1 MRTTTTG
8 ERTQAGASTLASF
21 GKLEITNPDGS
32 WVDVS
37 TGLSTPDW
45 LNSWQT
51 SENIDG
57 NTMSFQAS
65 LLRDTGT
72 LSLCPLREDST
83 INRNGAGAY
92 APMLDVR
99 RKWRVSTATKA
110 QGSTPSSGDWKET
123 GSGYIDLID
132 PQERPSEIR
141 LTGRGMEAALLDAQI
156 RIVRTYCSSGP
167 VLVETVIQQLIDDTL
182 GVGADIS
189 LGGLSVTGSSGIT
202 LYSPGYSPAFYVN
215 MGYRPATGSLMD
227 AITKLAQIAGLV
239 VHYKYDSSNVNRLM
253 LIQPPRNATTPDWT
267 IGPSEYTAIPLN
279 SIDISGVRTYIDLYY
294 IDASLGQ
301 QHVSSPAALSGTV
314 SSTSGSATFS
324 VSQSGVLSN
333 GDCILVGS
341 ALFKVSSF
349 NGTTGCTLVAQSD
362 GSSPTFSASAFTAS
376 DSLTRY
382 GLRYMR
388 VDVAGTVTLS
398 ATQAQA
404 MADAMRSDLE
414 TPWLQQ
420 RFTTNAFW
428 FAQLY
433 DYGKMLA
440 NGIHYN
446 VDQLGGVTA
455 ITQSYSGGV
464 LKSTIDLGGQ
474 PKGRFRTWI
483 RYGSSSVDFTGP
495 NLTVTPTPGVTS
507 YSIAW
512 SGDSVTLSIDGAAY
526 ATPSASP
533 ITVPRDGSEHTYA
546 FSGLKNGQVTGDT
559 VTISPL
565 GAGVT
570 TPDLTVTPGTQTSTT
585 QPFTVTASNPATGG
599 GTPVITVTLHGT
611 TGTGSSVG
619 AIAADTP
626 KTVPSGEVVT
636 VNRAA
641 FNSVPASAT
650 FKAALTGGGSETIQR
665 TILNQDKT
673 AFGPNLTVTVTPGA
687 SSYSIAWSGDGVLVS
702 IDGGTAG
709 TPAASPITVA
719 RNAPGGADRVY
730 AFTGLKDSQTVSN
743 VVTIPAQSGSTAPS
757 ASLVPSLTNNQT
769 DDTVSP
775 VTITASA
782 TNLPATYTWAIYQG
796 YSKGQYSGTATWS
809 GSNSSNPLTQTE
821 SVTPAAKNAKWFK
834 LVITVGSNTYVA
846 ETQVQ
851 GLWAFLNPSTG
862 QAATGAQDSGGRAI
876 NTMFAKPLSSSP
888 DTMSGVPDD
897 VVGNRYAVT
906 VNQQSGANR
915 AYAGLDSSSL
925 LVTGVGPGA
934 TIAGANAAIVAS
946 GASTSLFRE
955 TCDDDIISSGRWTVV
970 AGATPILNT
979 GAGIVGPN
987 IETVAAFSAIVYSE
1001 KIPYNPSKLHRIR
1014 VRIRQYADGGTQGSF
1029 FVGLRGFLASGAA
1042 ANTNAGA
1049 VYVCVSGL
1057 NLHAADG
1064 WQEYTGFFIGAS
1076 VASTSA
1082 SSPSSNADS
1091 PAQLNANTVSISP
1104 YVVFNNAAGN
1114 GTQLID
1120 YLEIDVLDEDA
1131 SHRTYSALDTSGNAQ
1146 STMQDSTGRTINRF
1160 FGKALPGNPD
1170 TLDSALDG
1178 ISYARTLAARVSSGK
1193 PWIDFSEGIHLN
1205 KTVDYIGDG
1214 ATNPLA
1220 GGARGYQA
1228 LDANS
1233 RLASQR
1239 NLKMLAS
1246 AGPFGTV
1253 LQFVHGTSTPIAP
1266 VTSSGTSV
1274 SVTAHDA
1281 KIGSGAVVAYSSG
1294 SLGTWPAGSPVYVYC
1309 FDDTFAGGTGSS
1321 GWQATNSV
1329 YDILSNDSIYY
1340 AGQITP
1346 ASSGGG
1352 GGATCPDPDEPILLA
1367 DGREIRAGDLSIGDL
1382 VRTAHEETGE
1392 WGVHQVSH
1400 VQRVERT
1407 GRTRLV
1413 LTDGREI
1420 VASPSHPV
1428 YVENPDN
1435 ACEVTKMCV
1444 LGLRQGMR
1452 LAGTVPGVVGHIE
1465 DAGMGPVMVIEVEGA
1480 HTYVLRGL
1488 LSHNKVPQ

>member
-99 RKWRVSTATKA
+99 RKWRASTATKA

-227 AITKLAQIAGLV
+227 AITKLVQLAGLV
-239 VHYKYDSSNVNRLM
+239 VHYKYDSSNVNRLT

-267 IGPSEYTAIPLN
+267 IGSSEYTAIPLN

-314 SSTSGSATFS
+314 SCTSGSATFS

-341 ALFKVSSF
+341 ALFKVSAF

-440 NGIHYN
+440 NGIHYS

-512 SGDSVTLSIDGAAY
+512 SGDSVTLSIDGGAY
-526 ATPSASP
+526 TTPSASP
-533 ITVPRDGSEHTYA
+533 ITVARDGSEHTYA

-570 TPDLTVTPGTQTSTT
+570 TPDLTVTPGTQTATT

-709 TPAASPITVA
+709 APSASPITVA

-775 VTITASA
+775 VTITATA
-782 TNLPATYTWAIYQG
+782 TNLPPTYAWAIYQG
-796 YSKGQYSGTATWS
+796 YSRGQYSGTATYS
-809 GSNSSNPLTQTE
+809 GSNSSNPL
-821 SVTPAAKNAKWFK
+821 SGAGFSASISPNVKNSKWFK
-834 LVITVGSNTYVA
+834 LVVTVGSDTYVS

-851 GLWAFLNPSTG
+851 GLIPFLSNTTG
-862 QAATGAQDSGGRAI
+862 QASSGAQDSGGRAV
-876 NTMFAKPLSSSP
+876 NTMYAKPLSGDP
-888 DTMSGVPDD
+888 DNADSINNGLTFG
-897 VVGNRYAVT
+897 GT
-906 VNQQSGANR
+906 KL
-915 AYAGLDSSSL
+915 AYLDSGRPNALYRSTGAASVNADVLAASMGTAGPNL
-925 LVTGVGPGA
+925 LANGNAEDGVLGGLVGWTFENGNTMKSYDAVKKLGSRSWLIDNSVTANDSYAYQDVPV
-934 TIAGANAAIVAS
+934 IAGRVYKLSAWINC
-946 GASTSLFRE
+946 GGL
-955 TCDDDIISSGRWTVV
+955 
-970 AGATPILNT
+970 T
-979 GAGIVGPN
+979 GAGYGAVLNLGGVAPGQPSAGFTMFDKVGDDPSS
-987 IETVAAFSAIVYSE
+987 T
-1001 KIPYNPSKLHRIR
+1001 IPAVGIH
-1014 VRIRQYADGGTQGSF
+1014 ATGGTGNDNGQWH
-1029 FVGLRGFLASGAA
+1029 FVHSLWLNTVTTILRFRLQLG
-1042 ANTNAGA
+1042 
-1049 VYVCVSGL
+1049 
-1057 NLHAADG
+1057 
-1064 WQEYTGFFIGAS
+1064 YTGNITGQAFFDDVTIQEM
-1076 VASTSA
+1076 
-1082 SSPSSNADS
+1082 SPTT
-1091 PAQLNANTVSISP
+1091 AQ
-1104 YVVFNNAAGN
+1104 
-1114 GTQLID
+1114 
-1120 YLEIDVLDEDA
+1120 
-1131 SHRTYSALDTSGNAQ
+1131 
-1146 STMQDSTGRTINRF
+1146 
-1160 FGKALPGNPD
+1160 
-1170 TLDSALDG
+1170 
-1178 ISYARTLAARVSSGK
+1178 
-1193 PWIDFSEGIHLN
+1193 
-1205 KTVDYIGDG
+1205 
-1214 ATNPLA
+1214 
-1220 GGARGYQA
+1220 GGARGYSA
-1228 LDANS
+1228 LDSNA
-1233 RLASQR
+1233 RLQGQK

-1253 LQFVHGTSTPIAP
+1253 LQFSHGTTTPIMP

-1274 SVTAHDA
+1274 SVQQHDA
-1281 KIGSGAVVAYSSG
+1281 QIGSSVIAYNSG
-1294 SLGTWPAGSPVYVYC
+1294 SLGTWPAGQPVYVYC
-1309 FDDTFAGGTGSS
+1309 YDDTFAGGSGSS
-1321 GWQATNSV
+1321 GWLASNSIHDV
-1329 YDILSNDSIYY
+1329 INDDRIYF
-1340 AGQITP
+1340 AGQVTP

-1352 GGATCPDPDEPILLA
+1352 GGATCADPDEPILLA
-1367 DGREIRAGDLSIGDL
+1367 DGTERRAGDLSVGDL
-1382 VRTAHEETGE
+1382 VRTAHEATGE

-1400 VQRVERT
+1400 VQRIART
-1407 GRTRLV
+1407 GRARLV

-1420 VASPSHPV
+1420 IASPTHPV
-1428 YVENPDN
+1428 YVQNPDN
-1435 ACEVTKMCV
+1435 AREVVKMCV
-1444 LGLRQGMR
+1444 FSLRQGMK
-1452 LAGTVPGVVGHIE
+1452 LAGTVPGVVSHIE

-1480 HTYVLRGL
+1480 HTYVLRGI
-1488 LSHNKVPQ
+1488 LSHNKVPA